1 MDPHF
6 RIQEVFSV
14 SKKPRSEKRQMSE
27 QVSVRFD
34 PELMARIEYAAAKE
48 GLSPASWLRLVAA
61 AAAGDDVQAMPR
73 KPTPKTRGRPQK
85 GNLESIDV
93 LRFFGELGRV
103 GNNINQVAARI
114 HQANK
119 RGTITNET
127 FTEVVP
133 HLKAAT
139 RLLLTVQAS
148 IQGQA
153 GS

>member
-1 MDPHF
+1 MGK
-6 RIQEVFSV
+6 RSG
-14 SKKPRSEKRQMSE
+14 SEKRILADK
-27 QVSVRFD
+27 VTVRVD
-34 PELMARIEYAAAKE
+34 PELMSRIEYAAARE

-73 KPTPKTRGRPQK
+73 KPTPKTRGRPQQ

-133 HLKAAT
+133 HLEAAT
-139 RLLLTVQAS
+139 RFLLTVQAG
-148 IQGQA
+148 IQGKA